1 MAKRR
6 KLHEISPEDDIRF
19 RGPLSYQSFQ
29 ALGWLALAG
38 TFALSLMKVALNVD
52 PATVESRQGL
62 LTFLTFLSSLSLPLL
77 LIANFSRI
85 LSNAEGYRRQMIR
98 TGGVAFAIFAGF
110 YFIYKRYVAG
120 TIALVLDSPAD
131 AESMLNSMIQNSA
144 AGYFAFNVF
153 VDLFLC
159 TLFMYFL
166 NARPKR
172 VFTGKKVVFLRL
184 FALVPVAYEVS
195 AMVLKFM
202 ISNGMAAIPIWAM
215 PLLPVKP
222 PMTFVLFMLLALHIK
237 TREHRYR
244 KHGRSHEEYLA
255 YLNTNRN
262 SLHFSLWLMFLLVL
276 TVILD
281 FILLLVLTGIRAS
294 SAGVLADEE
303 AINRLGSSLLSLGIG
318 DTIPQLFVLPL
329 MIFYSYNRI
338 PKNKMLSMVIP
349 IAGIAL
355 MALVALEFGHRA
367 LQYYIPLLRAA
378 DAQSSGVSDP
388 ELQDLVILLDQTIA
402 P

>member
-159 TLFMYFL
+159 TLTMYFL

-172 VFTGKKVVFLRL
+172 VFTGKKVLILR
-184 FALVPVAYEVS
+184 FATILPIAYE
-195 AMVLKFM
+195 
-202 ISNGMAAIPIWAM
+202 AA
-215 PLLPVKP
+215 
-222 PMTFVLFMLLALHIK
+222 
-237 TREHRYR
+237 
-244 KHGRSHEEYLA
+244 
-255 YLNTNRN
+255 
-262 SLHFSLWLMFLLVL
+262 SLWLKMESCLGGLVL
-276 TVILD
+276 P
-281 FILLLVLTGIRAS
+281 FWCF
-294 SAGVLADEE
+294 
-303 AINRLGSSLLSLGIG
+303 
-318 DTIPQLFVLPL
+318 P
-329 MIFYSYNRI
+329 
-338 PKNKMLSMVIP
+338 ML
-349 IAGIAL
+349 
-355 MALVALEFGHRA
+355 RR
-367 LQYYIPLLRAA
+367 Q
-378 DAQSSGVSDP
+378 
-388 ELQDLVILLDQTIA
+388 
-402 P
+402 